1 MKLKTIESL
10 QKRQEKNK
18 EKNKEKKSRPNLK
31 IKK

>member
-10 QKRQEKNK
+10 QKRQEKKK
-18 EKNKEKKSRPNLK
+18 EKKKEKKSRPNLK